1 MDIIHLTYKREGVS
15 QFKKAG
21 MKKTRN
27 KGNSNIGEKEK
38 VWRKEKKKR
47 QFFGMVRG
55 LACMYSDGGE
65 GTHENLNRASFAI
78 LKNVHGRWKEERR
91 VG

>member
-21 MKKTRN
+21 MKKTRS

-38 VWRKEKKKR
+38 VWRKEKKKK
-47 QFFGMVRG
+47 
-55 LACMYSDGGE
+55 D
-65 GTHENLNRASFAI
+65 SF
-78 LKNVHGRWKEERR
+78 LEW
-91 VG
+91 

>member
-21 MKKTRN
+21 MKKTRS

-47 QFFGMVRG
+47 QFFWNGERFGMYV
-55 LACMYSDGGE
+55 L
-65 GTHENLNRASFAI
+65 
-78 LKNVHGRWKEERR
+78 RW
-91 VG
+91 G